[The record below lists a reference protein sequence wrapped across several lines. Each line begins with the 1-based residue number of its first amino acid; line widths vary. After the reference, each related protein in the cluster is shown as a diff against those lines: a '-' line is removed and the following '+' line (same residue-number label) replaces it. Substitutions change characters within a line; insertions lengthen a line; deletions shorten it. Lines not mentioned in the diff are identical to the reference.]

1 MTSALATIMSGNIYW
16 VAVREMR
23 EKSAEGIFWALAE
36 SDCREPV
43 SVSGASPL
51 TRQNGRKPMTKM
63 KTLSALIILCA
74 AVATP
79 VFAQDAGVRGPGTR
93 YGLEPHRGAYNQ
105 LNGPSYA
112 TPRTANGRNIE
123 NVGSDGRDPSR
134 IGGQDPSFNPSG
146 T

>member
-1 MTSALATIMSGNIYW
+1 MSGNIYW

-63 KTLSALIILCA
+63 KTLSAVIILSA

-79 VFAQDAGVRGPGTR
+79 VFAQDAGVRGPGSR
-93 YGLEPHRGAYNQ
+93 YGLESQSGPRGAYNQ
-105 LNGPSYA
+105 FNGPSYA
-112 TPRTANGRNIE
+112 TARALDNQDKQDMENFGFSGR
-123 NVGSDGRDPSR
+123 
-134 IGGQDPSFNPSG
+134 
-146 T
+146 